1 LNKDTRK
8 LTVKS
13 CQHGTATVIEPS
25 GRIDSTTAK
34 EFEQLIAPP
43 LVAGS
48 HRLVVDLSGLEYI
61 SSAGLRVFLTAAKQ
75 CKSAGGALTL
85 CSASDGV
92 REVFEISGFSSLFG
106 LHDSVEAAVKLFGEA
121 TA

>member
-1 LNKDTRK
+1 M

-13 CQHGTATVIEPS
+13 RQHGTAMVIEPN
-25 GRIDSTTAK
+25 GRIDSMTAK
-34 EFEQLIAPP
+34 EFEQLIAAP
-43 LVAGS
+43 LVSGS
-48 HRLVVDLSGLEYI
+48 GRLVVDLSGLEYI

-106 LHDSVEAAVKLFGEA
+106 LHDSVEAAVTMLDGA